1 MYRYWKTHSSILGP
15 LGVAALERNAVT
27 LVLEALW
34 GNQALDLWCLGV
46 CLLALAL
53 RLDLAA
59 NDELA
64 NL

>member
-1 MYRYWKTHSSILGP
+1 M
-15 LGVAALERNAVT
+15 T

-46 CLLALAL
+46 GLLALAL
-53 RLDLAA
+53 RLDLTA

-64 NL
+64 DL

>member
-1 MYRYWKTHSSILGP
+1 MYRCWETHSSILGP

-46 CLLALAL
+46 CLLALTL
-53 RLDLAA
+53 GLDLTA

-64 NL
+64 DL